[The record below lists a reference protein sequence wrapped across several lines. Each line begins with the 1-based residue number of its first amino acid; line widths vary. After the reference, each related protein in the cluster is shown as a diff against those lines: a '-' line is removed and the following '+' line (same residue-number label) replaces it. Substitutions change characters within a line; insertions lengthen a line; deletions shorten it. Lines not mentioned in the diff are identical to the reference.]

1 MKNLKLLKISYN
13 LRIIYKTN
21 TDNIEP
27 NIFAIKK
34 CLDSDEY
41 PSPQQDC
48 PYCANYISRKVIFEK
63 DGYVQKIS
71 KRNFFLSIND
81 TFKKVIESIINF
93 IKKIFRF

>member
-1 MKNLKLLKISYN
+1 MLFRSN
-13 LRIIYKTN
+13 TN
-21 TDNIEP
+21 NIEP

-48 PYCANYISRKVIFEK
+48 PYCAHYISRKVIFEK
-63 DGYVQKIS
+63 DDYVQKIS
-71 KRNFFLSIND
+71 KRNFFLEIFEILKNIGASI
-81 TFKKVIESIINF
+81 TNF